1 MKTLVVP
8 HKILLI
14 GDDALGGR
22 VRAAL
27 REAYCG
33 SFGVER
39 VSRLSDGLEYLCKK
53 EVSAVLLE
61 LSLPDSD
68 GIDTFDKLFT
78 AAAHT
83 PILILGNKANE
94 ALAKRAV
101 ERGAHDYLL
110 ATHIDGYSLPRAL
123 RNAIEQQAIADA
135 SYAEK
140 ERALVT
146 LNAIGDG
153 VLFTDIAGN
162 VACLN
167 LVAETMTGWR
177 WEEAVGQ
184 PLAKVFRIIDGA
196 TRKTASDPLEM
207 AVERNRAVGLTTNC
221 ILIRRDGFESVIE
234 DSAAP
239 IYDRAG
245 RVIGVVIVFHDVS
258 TARAISLQMTYTAQH
273 DLVTNLPNRLLFN
286 DRVSQSVALARR
298 QKRSI
303 AVLFLDL
310 DRFKYINDSLG
321 HATGDK
327 LLQSISQRLLATVRG
342 SDTVSRQGGDE
353 FVILLS
359 DIACPEDA
367 AASAKKILLAVSAP
381 HSIGGQDLL
390 IDCSIGISVYPA
402 DGEDAET
409 LIKNADTA
417 MYHAKENGRNN
428 FQFFKAEMN
437 LKAMKR
443 QSLEGSLRRALER
456 EEFLLHYQPTVNL
469 ETGKIT
475 GVEALIRWLHPD
487 RGLILPSQF
496 MLVAEE
502 SGLIVPIGRWALRE
516 ACRQAREWHDHGL
529 PFRRVS
535 VNVSAAEFRHKHFVE
550 GVRTILSEAGLAAR
564 YLDLEFTEDVLMKG
578 AEYTASVLPQLKA
591 AGVHLAVDDFG
602 SGYSNLSYFRQFPID
617 ILKIDRS
624 FVRQI
629 SGEANDSA
637 IISAIIDL
645 GKNLRHL
652 VIAEGIETPAQLA
665 FLEAR
670 QCAEGQGHL
679 FSEPVSADQC
689 TDLLQIGT
697 LEIRDEAASSKTISP
712 NDGRRPNRNSI

>member
-8 HKILLI
+8 PRILLI
-14 GDDALGGR
+14 GNNAVGDL

-27 REAYCG
+27 AEPYCG
-33 SFGVER
+33 SFGVES

-61 LSLPDSD
+61 LSLPDSE

-78 AAAHT
+78 VAAHT

-110 ATHIDGYSLPRAL
+110 ETHIDGYSLPRAL
-123 RNAIEQQAIADA
+123 RNAIEQQAIEEA

-146 LNAIGDG
+146 LNSIGDG
-153 VLFTDIAGN
+153 VLYTDIAGN
-162 VACLN
+162 VAYLN

-177 WEEAVGQ
+177 REEAVGQ
-184 PLAKVFRIIDGA
+184 PLAKVFRIIDGT
-196 TRKTASDPLEM
+196 TRQTASDPLEL
-207 AVERNRAVGLTTNC
+207 AVERNRTVGLTTNC

-239 IYDRAG
+239 IYDRTG

-310 DRFKYINDSLG
+310 DRFKNINDSLG

-327 LLQSISQRLLATVRG
+327 LLQSVSQRLLATVRG

-367 AASAKKILLAVSAP
+367 AASAKKILLSVSAP

-456 EEFLLHYQPTVNL
+456 EEFLLHYQPTVHL

-475 GVEALIRWLHPD
+475 GVEALIRWRHPD

-502 SGLIVPIGRWALRE
+502 CGLIVPIGRWALRE

-529 PFRRVS
+529 AFRRVS

-550 GVRTILSEAGLAAR
+550 GVRTILSEAGLAAQ

-629 SGEANDSA
+629 SGETNDSP

-652 VIAEGIETPAQLA
+652 VIAEGIETQAQLA

-689 TDLLQIGT
+689 TGLLRIGT
-697 LEIRDEAASSKTISP
+697 LGIRDEAVSSKTNRG
-712 NDGRRPNRNSI
+712 NDYIIA